1 MIKSKKNK
9 IILGVLAGAAVIS
22 LASVGFAQWQI
33 GIIKDNVNSDFTF
46 DVDTTTSQTAVLDIE
61 LAETNPTIKIG
72 ETEAVTNTNGGVTTF
87 GDATGKL
94 TVGVTK
100 FRIIVD
106 KEHALDKV
114 TFSYTVGTTGDTSR
128 FEVTTGAED
137 SFERKTNTKYSYLAL
152 ANAEI
157 TSANIGTNFTKDAD
171 LIPEHIVYTLKN
183 EAGVEN
189 PYSKL
194 GFTWGDFFGNVNPG
208 QFYNN
213 KINAVRENNIEQ
225 KIKLAGI
232 ASKELKDM
240 RTNMLKNGE
249 NAIHMSINLT
259 TTEASK

>member
-33 GIIKDNVNSDFTF
+33 GIKQDNFNKDFTL
-46 DVDTTTSQTAVLDIE
+46 DVDTTSSQTAVLDIE
-61 LAETNPTIKIG
+61 LAETNPAIKIG
-72 ETEAVTNTNGGVTTF
+72 ETAAVTNPDGGVTTF
-87 GDATGKL
+87 DDATGKL

-106 KEHALDKV
+106 KEHTLNKV
-114 TFSYTVGTTGDTSR
+114 TFSYTVGTTGNTSR
-128 FEVTTGAED
+128 FETTVETDDLFA
-137 SFERKTNTKYSYLAL
+137 RKANTKYSYLAL
-152 ANAEI
+152 ANEEI
-157 TSANIGTNFTKDAD
+157 NSTNITEYFDADND

-183 EAGVEN
+183 TTDVEN

-194 GFTWGDFFGNVNPG
+194 GFKWGDYFGNVNPG
-208 QFYNN
+208 KFYND
-213 KINAVRENNIEQ
+213 KINAVAKDNIEQ
-225 KIKLAGI
+225 KIKLAGS

-240 RTNMLKNGE
+240 RNHMLQNGE

-259 TTEASK
+259 TTEVSK